1 MTLDQYTIVAILVV
15 MLLVYASEKFR
26 VEMVAMAGLAAGV
39 VTGVVPI
46 DGMFGGFASPAVIT
60 VVEVLI
66 IVAAL
71 SQTQFVDRF
80 ARAIVGRT
88 ESERV
93 ILAILCGIAAFVS
106 VFMNNIGALALI
118 FPVALSVGARLEIP
132 PARLLMPL
140 SFATLLGGMCSL
152 TGTPANL
159 VVNQWLISETGSSFG
174 YFELAWVGA
183 PVALV
188 GLAWLVLASPRILGG
203 KRFAR
208 PARFDAGPTDF
219 LTEIRLSPTSPL
231 SGLPLVEAE
240 RIAGLT
246 IHCLIRGDAHVFAR
260 RSEVLLKAGD
270 TMLVEGDY
278 VRLEALAE
286 QGTRAAPLLPQGSA
300 ARRAQM
306 EAVVM
311 PDSLLLGSRIGDV
324 ASFSE
329 RAVAVTHLASRR
341 NRIEGRFADLKIGMG
356 DVLVLKGDE
365 EALRE
370 AVAEC
375 GLLALD
381 RPRPSRSPRPAAP
394 SLLIFALGILVTA
407 FNLAPPELA
416 FGGVVLALA
425 AAGAVNLRTA
435 LQELNW
441 PIILLLGCMIPLGVA
456 VQDTGAA
463 RVIAD
468 LIVDH
473 VPLSD
478 PVAIAGLVLLLA
490 VTMTPFID
498 NVSTAVILSPIAAGI
513 AARTGVPVEP
523 LLVAVA
529 IGASLDFLT
538 PFGHHNNAVVM
549 GAAGYRFIDFP
560 RLGAPLLGLCLLM
573 AMLAFAVLSSS

>member
-159 VVNQWLISETGSSFG
+159 VVNQWLISETGGSFG

-188 GLAWLVLASPRILGG
+188 GLAWLVLASPRIFGG

-246 IHCLIRGDAHVFAR
+246 IHGLIRGDAHVFAR

-286 QGTRAAPLLPQGSA
+286 QGTPAAPLLPQGSA

-381 RPRPSRSPRPAAP
+381 RPRPSRSLRPAAP

-441 PIILLLGCMIPLGVA
+441 PIILLLGCMIPLGLA

-478 PVAIAGLVLLLA
+478 PVAIAALVLLLA

-573 AMLAFAVLSSS
+573 AMLAFAVLLSS